1 MTPTDPS
8 CTLAFVTAPDPD
20 RPDRPSDADELARRA
35 LVDRAVRD
43 RHRSAA
49 IETRRREGADL
60 VAVLLGALDR
70 SVVVH
75 VRGAGAPL
83 QGTVVAVGE
92 DLVELL
98 GARGTWWLRLTEV
111 VAVEAAELCPG
122 DPADRSTIALADVLA
137 DLVDTGIAVTLLTSH
152 GERLT
157 GTVRAVG
164 QAVWLDRHQPD
175 RQVVLAP
182 DHVVGIEH
190 PGRTSTG

>member
-1 MTPTDPS
+1 MTPPDQS
-8 CTLAFVTAPDPD
+8 CTLTFVTTPDPD
-20 RPDRPSDADELARRA
+20 RPDRHSDADEIARRA

-43 RHRSAA
+43 RHRRAA
-49 IETRRREGADL
+49 LETRRREESDL
-60 VAVLLGALDR
+60 VAVLLGALDH

-75 VRGAGAPL
+75 VRGAGAPVH
-83 QGTVVAVGE
+83 GTVVAVGE

-98 GARGTWWLRLTEV
+98 GVRGTRWLRLTEV

-122 DPADRSTIALADVLA
+122 DAADRSTIALGDVLC
-137 DLVDTGIAVTLLTSH
+137 DLVDTGIAVTVLTSQ

-182 DHVVGIEH
+182 DHVVGIER
-190 PGRTSTG
+190 PERTSTD